1 MMMAIKAV
9 LANIKWMRCY
19 LLVIVLLAALHPG
32 WAMAQS
38 VGPSGLPLPR
48 FASLGSSKINVR
60 HGPGQK
66 YDVAWIFVQNGLPV
80 EIIQEFDA
88 WRKIRDSEGAEGWVH
103 KTLLSGRRTALVT
116 PWLKNTPDA
125 ATPIFA
131 RAEEAAPRRAI
142 LQPGVLVTL
151 GKCDQSWC
159 EISGRYKPTPEADR
173 SQNFSGFIDQST
185 LWGVYQNEVLN

>member
-1 MMMAIKAV
+1 MTVKTGFSLLKSLKCYGLLAV
-9 LANIKWMRCY
+9 L
-19 LLVIVLLAALHPG
+19 LLLLHPSWG
-32 WAMAQS
+32 WAQTL
-38 VGPSGLPLPR
+38 GPSGYPLPR

-116 PWLKNTPDA
+116 PWLVGKETEG
-125 ATPIFA
+125 TVLFA
-131 RAEEAAPRRAI
+131 RADQSSAQRAV
-142 LQPGVLVTL
+142 LHPGVLLTID
-151 GKCDQSWC
+151 KCADNWC
-159 EISGRYKPTPEADR
+159 QITGRYKKEPTDTR
-173 SQNFSGFIDQST
+173 SQNFSGYIDQSA
-185 LWGVYQNEVLN
+185 LWGVYQNEELD

>member
-1 MMMAIKAV
+1 MIKSKALSFGV
-9 LANIKWMRCY
+9 RK
-19 LLVIVLLAALHPG
+19 LVILLPFLVSLILAPTIAH
-32 WAMAQS
+32 AQN

-116 PWLKNTPDA
+116 PWHGNDA
-125 ATPIFA
+125 DAQTILYA
-131 RAEEAAPRRAI
+131 RADDESPERAI
-142 LQPGVLVTL
+142 LKPNVLVTL
-151 GKCDQSWC
+151 DKCDKKWC
-159 EISGRYKPTPEADR
+159 EITGRFKPDENADK
-173 SQNFSGFIDQST
+173 SENFKGFIAQSA
-185 LWGVYQNEVLN
+185 LWGVYQNEVLD